1 MHRVRS
7 TLAIAGLGVA
17 LVAPAAITG
26 SAAAETATTDQQDGG
41 HEFVV
46 AVDATAPE
54 AGLASITEAGG
65 TVVDANESLGLV
77 LVSADEGFLDEVEGT
92 DGVEGA
98 AQNHSVGTSQPGQP
112 HEIAA
117 DRLTVVD
124 GERGGGR
131 GPSHGPGRRP
141 GHGPRGDEPLAS
153 LQWDMA
159 AIGATRNEAHRRATG
174 RGVTVGIIDTGIDA
188 SHPDLADNF
197 SHELSRNFT
206 MDIPAVDGP
215 CEYATC
221 IDPADVDH
229 GGHGTHVAGT
239 VAADR
244 NGIGIAGVAPDA
256 TLVNLRAGQDSGYF
270 FVYETVAALT
280 EAANLGLDVVN
291 MSFYTDPW
299 LYNCASEADYLSGE
313 FTPEQIAEQA
323 FIRETVLAAV
333 AYAHDAGVT
342 LVAAAGNGFTNLAL
356 PERPDASSP
365 DFPPGSEIERVVT
378 DNCLD
383 LPSEAPEVISVSS
396 TGPSGAKSDFSN
408 YGLGDVEVSAPGG
421 WFRDG
426 FGTPTHRTAAN
437 MILSA
442 YPFDLAV
449 EEGLITPDGQ
459 PVDEFSVTD
468 CSVSPCAVYTYLQGT
483 SMASPHAAGVA
494 ALIVQAHGR
503 GGRRGPSLA
512 PDTVRSILERTATD
526 HACPA
531 GGVEDYTD
539 EGRPPEWNAICE
551 GTTAE
556 NGLYGEGI
564 VDAEAAVSRRRW

>member
-1 MHRVRS
+1 MERVRS
-7 TLAIAGLGVA
+7 TLAIAGLGVG
-17 LVAPAAITG
+17 LLAPTAIMG
-26 SAAAETATTDQQDGG
+26 SAAADTATTEQQNGG

-46 AVDATAPE
+46 AVDATAPD

-65 TVVDANESLGLV
+65 TVVDANESMGLV
-77 LVSADEGFLDEVEGT
+77 LVSADEGFLEEVEG
-92 DGVEGA
+92 DAGVEGA
-98 AQNHSVGTSQPGQP
+98 SQNHSVGTARPGQD
-112 HEIAA
+112 HLIAS
-117 DRLTVVD
+117 DRLTVVEEST
-124 GERGGGR
+124 GAGSGPGR
-131 GPSHGPGRRP
+131 GP
-141 GHGPRGDEPLAS
+141 GHGRGPHGEEPLAD
-153 LQWDMA
+153 LQWDME
-159 AIGATRNEAHRRATG
+159 AIGATRDGAHRRATG

-188 SHPDLADNF
+188 SHPDLAANF

-215 CEYATC
+215 CEYTTC

-239 VAADR
+239 VGADR
-244 NGIGIAGVAPDA
+244 NGIGIAGVAPDV

-280 EAANLGLDVVN
+280 EAADLGLDVVN

-299 LYNCASEADYLSGE
+299 LYNCASADDYVSGAV
-313 FTPEQIAEQA
+313 TPEQIAEQA

-333 AYAHDAGVT
+333 TYAHDAGVT

-356 PERPDASSP
+356 PERPDATSP
-365 DFPPGSEIERVVT
+365 DFPPGSEVERVVT

-396 TGPSGAKSDFSN
+396 TGPSGTKSDFSN

-437 MILSA
+437 MILSS

-449 EEGLITPDGQ
+449 EEGLITPAGQ
-459 PVDEFSVTD
+459 PTDEFSVTD

-494 ALIVQAHGR
+494 ALIIEAHGR
-503 GGRRGPSLA
+503 GNPRHGYSLS
-512 PDTVRSILERTATD
+512 PDTVRSILETTAAD
-526 HACPA
+526 HACPVR
-531 GGVEDYTD
+531 GVEDYTD

-564 VDAEAAVSRRRW
+564 VDAEAAVSRRRH